1 MPNNL
6 RMIQIGFDSSAL
18 KSAIVG
24 NRPSTVPHHVDRDTK
39 NPTMKWLKID
49 IGNQLVRLLK
59 RNILITSEYQ
69 KLTKSPIINHAWQ
82 NFTTPK

>member
-1 MPNNL
+1 
-6 RMIQIGFDSSAL
+6 MIQIGFDSSAL

-24 NRPSTVPHHVDRDTK
+24 NSPSTVPHHVDRDTK

-59 RNILITSEYQ
+59 RNILIIIFEYQ
-69 KLTKSPIINHAWQ
+69 KLTKSPIINHAWP